1 MVGQV
6 DWFLSVWVWSVLV
19 ALDDFNCS
27 LWLEAKRF
35 DVNCTRFKWRSYT
48 ARFGSAIL
56 LPTHLKVLCVDYF
69 RHTMSEHVSCGCVCV
84 CVSVGGSVCVCVCV
98 CAEGERLRETDREKD
113 LPNFPDLFL
122 YFLIRKWWHNNDT
135 IKHLVFVLYSS
146 HAKRPELYRPQKS
159 GITPHKSEDSQGQ
172 CLKKDRLFPVLAK
185 HTNKKKERERERNKT

>member
-1 MVGQV
+1 MWIAHNWSEDHIQQGLARLSCYLHIWKSSVSICLDILWASLFPVG
-6 DWFLSVWVWSVLV
+6 
-19 ALDDFNCS
+19 
-27 LWLEAKRF
+27 
-35 DVNCTRFKWRSYT
+35 
-48 ARFGSAIL
+48 
-56 LPTHLKVLCVDYF
+56 
-69 RHTMSEHVSCGCVCV
+69 VCV
-84 CVSVGGSVCVCVCV
+84 CLWVCV

-185 HTNKKKERERERNKT
+185 HTNKQKKEKERETKHSLGKHIKLFTTKIRVKKQLLLYM

>member
-1 MVGQV
+1 MWIAHDLSEDHIQQGLAQLSCYLHIWKSSVSIILDILWASMFPVGV
-6 DWFLSVWVWSVLV
+6 
-19 ALDDFNCS
+19 
-27 LWLEAKRF
+27 
-35 DVNCTRFKWRSYT
+35 
-48 ARFGSAIL
+48 
-56 LPTHLKVLCVDYF
+56 
-69 RHTMSEHVSCGCVCV
+69 CVCV
-84 CVSVGGSVCVCVCV
+84 CVCGWVCVCVCV

-113 LPNFPDLFL
+113 LPNFPELFL

-185 HTNKKKERERERNKT
+185 HTNKKRKRKREKQNIVWASI